1 MRMHKQLYMDPAR
14 VEATAPPPMPT
25 RAGSIHSLVP
35 AAAMAFT
42 SPSSAEYS
50 LVATPASARWAAA
63 LEAGTRN
70 EGEPRPVGG
79 RGGWQSGGQRTG
91 LCQVGRRS
99 GSRDKKKR
107 HEAQQVGG
115 REGGRGGWQSGGQR
129 TGLCQ
134 VGRHSGAREK
144 GVQEHWQAGG
154 REAGECYGRCRGQPR
169 AAGTLLLQRR
179 LHPKLPKKDRKKGE
193 KDAHRGRDLRKP
205 DAPRA
210 PPAPPATTPSCQ
222 PTTPVGPRMP
232 ALTLG

>member
-1 MRMHKQLYMDPAR
+1 MGRRSGSRDKKRGGSLGRWVAG
-14 VEATAPPPMPT
+14 EGGKA
-25 RAGSIHSLVP
+25 AGSAP
-35 AAAMAFT
+35 A
-42 SPSSAEYS
+42 Y
-50 LVATPASARWAAA
+50 ARWAAA
-63 LEAGTRN
+63 LEAGTRK
-70 EGEPRPVGG
+70 
-79 RGGWQSGGQRTG
+79 RGTR
-91 LCQVGRRS
+91 L
-99 GSRDKKKR
+99 SRWV
-107 HEAQQVGG
+107 AG
-115 REGGRGGWQSGGQR
+115 EGGRGGWQSGGQR